1 MTSESI
7 IQDVAKGLSIKPAQ
21 VQVVL
26 GLLEEGNTVP
36 FIARY
41 RKEATGALD
50 EDQIREIYKT
60 YEYQANLLKKK
71 EDVIRLIDEKGMLTE
86 ELRQAILKCEKLSE
100 VEDLYRP
107 YKEKKKTRA
116 TEAIAKGLEPLAQW
130 FLSLPKDGSVQEE
143 ASKYVNDAVESIEAA
158 ISGAMDI
165 VAEVISDQ
173 ADYRQY
179 LKKQLMHQGVIKT
192 KVKKTHG
199 DEKRVYEMYYEYQEP
214 VKKIVSHRILAVN
227 RAEKEKVITVTID
240 FDATGFYAYVLSKI
254 VKKQSFVEPYI
265 KEALMDA
272 YKRLIKPSV
281 DREIRGELTEKA
293 EHQALEVFSI
303 NVEKL
308 LLQAPLKDKVM
319 LGVDPAYRTGCKL
332 AVIDPTG
339 KVLHIDKI
347 YPTTSSDTSRDA
359 KKVSD
364 LIQQYK
370 IEVVAIGN
378 GTASRETESFIA
390 GVIKDY
396 QLDASYIIVSEAGAS
411 VYSASK
417 VAQEEFPD
425 FQVEERS
432 AVSIARRV
440 QDPLAELVK
449 IDPKSISVGQYQHDM
464 NQNNLED
471 QLTFVVSKTVN
482 QVGVNLNTA
491 SWSLLGYVSG
501 LSTSVAKNIVKYR
514 DAKGRFSSRKDLLE
528 VPKLGQKAFEQAA
541 GFLRIVE
548 GKEPLDQTSIHP
560 ESYDKA
566 YQLLEIVGLSVHD
579 LGSESLKQ
587 RLLSVNKEDLM
598 TQLSIDAYTLD
609 DILDA
614 FIAPTRSPRDHYQ
627 TPLLKTNILTIEDL
641 TVGLELEGTV
651 RNVVDFGA
659 FVDIGLKNDGLVHIS
674 RMTKQFIKHP
684 LEVVNVGDIV
694 NVYVHSVDVE
704 KQKVGLSFLP
714 V

>member
-1 MTSESI
+1 MLSEQI
-7 IQDVAKGLSIKPAQ
+7 VLGVAKGLQITSKQ
-21 VQVVL
+21 VEVVL

-86 ELRQAILKCEKLSE
+86 ELKQSILKCTKLSE

-116 TEAIAKGLEPLAQW
+116 TEAIAKGLEPLAKW
-130 FLSLPKDGSVQEE
+130 ILSLPKEGSLEGE
-143 ASKYVNDAVESIEAA
+143 ATQYLNDQVLTVEDALA
-158 ISGAMDI
+158 GAQDI
-165 VAEVISDQ
+165 IAEFISDQ
-173 ADYRQY
+173 AEYRQY
-179 LKKQLMHQGVIKT
+179 LKKQLTQQGIVKT
-192 KVKKTHG
+192 KVKKTHS
-199 DEKRVYEMYYEYQEP
+199 DEKKVYEMYYDYQEP
-214 VKKIVSHRILAVN
+214 IKRIVAHRILALN
-227 RAEKEKVITVTID
+227 RAEKEKVITVSLEY
-240 FDATGFYAYVLSKI
+240 DANGFYAYVLSKMVKQQTI
-254 VKKQSFVEPYI
+254 VEAFL
-265 KEALMDA
+265 KEAILDS

-281 DREIRGELTEKA
+281 DREIRSELTEKA
-293 EHQALEVFSI
+293 EVQAMEVFSI

-308 LLQAPLKDKVM
+308 LLQAPLKDKMM

-332 AVIDPTG
+332 AVIDATG
-339 KVLHIDKI
+339 KVLTIDKI
-347 YPTTSSDTSRDA
+347 YPTTTNDSSRDA
-359 KKVSD
+359 KKVAD
-364 LIQQYK
+364 LVNTYHIDV
-370 IEVVAIGN
+370 IAIGN
-378 GTASRETESFIA
+378 GTASRETERFISD
-390 GVIKDY
+390 VIDQYKL
-396 QLDASYIIVSEAGAS
+396 QASYIIVSEAGAS

-464 NQNNLED
+464 NQSNLED
-471 QLTFVVSKTVN
+471 QLSFVVSKTVN
-482 QVGVNLNTA
+482 QVGVDLNTA
-491 SWSLLGYVSG
+491 SPSLLSYVSG
-501 LSTSVAKNIVKYR
+501 LSKSVAKNIVSYR
-514 DAKGRFSSRKDLLE
+514 ESKGRFESRKGLLE
-528 VPKLGQKAFEQAA
+528 VAKLGQKAFEQAA
-541 GFLRIVE
+541 GFLRIVD
-548 GKEPLDQTSIHP
+548 GKETLDKTSIHP

-566 YQLLEIVGLSVHD
+566 YEILALLGANASQIGSDELKLKIANMNQEQVANQLNID
-579 LGSESLKQ
+579 L
-587 RLLSVNKEDLM
+587 
-598 TQLSIDAYTLD
+598 YTLV

-614 FIAPTRSPRDHYQ
+614 FVAPMRSPRDHYQ
-627 TPLLKTNILTIEDL
+627 TPLLKTNILKLDDL
-641 TVGLELEGTV
+641 SVGLELEGTV

-674 RMTKQFIKHP
+674 RMTKSFIKHP

-694 NVYVHSVDVE
+694 KVYVYSVDIE